1 MVKTGKW
8 VMSIRWQMCGVE
20 VLFDTN
26 IGKWL
31 SLLGNTL
38 TAFAGETDIAN
49 LDSVADMTEKEP
61 VKEPVGSVDE
71 VDHHPSSSRK
81 SRKRNIEREMW
92 EQSRKVNELRCVK
105 YSILYVYCVLGDT
118 KVVKLNV
125 FFFL

>member
-20 VLFDTN
+20 VLTDTN

-61 VKEPVGSVDE
+61 SKEPAENVDE
-71 VDHHPSSSRK
+71 VDHKPSSGRK
-81 SRKRNIEREMW
+81 SRKRSLEKEMW
-92 EQSRKVNELRCVK
+92 EQARKVNELR
-105 YSILYVYCVLGDT
+105 
-118 KVVKLNV
+118 
-125 FFFL
+125 